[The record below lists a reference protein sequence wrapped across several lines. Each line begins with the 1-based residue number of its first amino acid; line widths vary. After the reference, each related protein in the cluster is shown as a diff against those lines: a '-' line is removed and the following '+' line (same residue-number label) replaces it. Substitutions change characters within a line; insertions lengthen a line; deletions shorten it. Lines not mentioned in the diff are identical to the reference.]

1 MQTAF
6 LTDCVAVAT
15 RSATEERVDATVT
28 LKFLDGEGRHVG
40 TSVVRLADLTDLGG
54 QLIRFAANTAL
65 HAVAPETFTAPER
78 QHLVLTRDLRTAE
91 AA

>member
-28 LKFLDGEGRHVG
+28 LKFLDQDGRHVG
-40 TSVVRLADLTDLGG
+40 TSVAGPAELHQLGLQLVGLAAD
-54 QLIRFAANTAL
+54 TAL
-65 HAVAPETFTAPER
+65 HAVSPELIALPQR
-78 QHLVLTRDLRTAE
+78 KLLILSRDLRMPE